1 MITNP
6 RQPRRAPLPLRA
18 AAPAALACGL
28 ALVLGTAQP
37 AAAHA
42 GVTASDPRA
51 LAKNVTVTL
60 TSEAESAKAG
70 ITKIQVVLP
79 QGLSPAAV
87 TLKNAPKG
95 WKFIHSQGG
104 YTVHGTALPTG
115 TDAVHSIAV
124 QQLPDAKEL
133 IFRVLETYSDGSVSR
148 WIEDPGVDGSDSPA
162 PVLKLKAKAPGAV
175 KVPIDPALV
184 ATDPP
189 AKEPAPAVTPAPS
202 AAVPPAPAEA
212 PTATA
217 SPFPSARPTE
227 GGSPTG
233 ATAMTSTA
241 DDDGGNGPVIAAVAG
256 VAVLLAAGGFVAYR
270 RRSSGS

>member
-6 RQPRRAPLPLRA
+6 RQPRRTPLPLRA

-28 ALVLGTAQP
+28 ALVFGTAQP

-115 TDAVHSIAV
+115 KDAVHSIAV

-148 WIEDPGVDGSDSPA
+148 WIEDPGVDGSDNPA

-175 KVPIDPALV
+175 RVPIDPARV
-184 ATDPP
+184 ETDPP
-189 AKEPAPAVTPAPS
+189 TALTPAPTPS
-202 AAVPPAPAEA
+202 AGAPSAPAEA

-217 SPFPSARPTE
+217 STLPSAPPTD
-227 GGSPTG
+227 GGTPTG
-233 ATAMTSTA
+233 VAVKTSTG
-241 DDDGGNGPVIAAVAG
+241 DDDGGNGPVIAVVAG
-256 VAVLLAAGGFVAYR
+256 VAALLAAGGFVAYR

>member
-28 ALVLGTAQP
+28 ALVFGTAQP

-115 TDAVHSIAV
+115 KDAVHSIAV

-175 KVPIDPALV
+175 RVPIDPARV
-184 ATDPP
+184 ETDPP
-189 AKEPAPAVTPAPS
+189 VTALTPAPAPS
-202 AAVPPAPAEA
+202 AGAPSAPAEA

-217 SPFPSARPTE
+217 STFSAAPPAD
-227 GGSPTG
+227 GGTPTG
-233 ATAMTSTA
+233 AAVKTSTG
-241 DDDGGNGPVIAAVAG
+241 DDDGGNGPVVAAVVG
-256 VAVLLAAGGFVAYR
+256 VAALLAAGGFVAYR